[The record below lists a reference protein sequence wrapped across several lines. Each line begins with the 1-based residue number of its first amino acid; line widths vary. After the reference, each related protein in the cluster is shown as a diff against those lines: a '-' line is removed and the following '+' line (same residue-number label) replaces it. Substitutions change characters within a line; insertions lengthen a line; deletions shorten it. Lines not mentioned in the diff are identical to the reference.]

1 MGPAAPVVNPIF
13 GKNVPKPK
21 VPNTTGQQYWEY
33 WHELRRTFEPGYAQK
48 SKQNQ
53 QKRYMK
59 QQIHKNECTTDQA

>member
-1 MGPAAPVVNPIF
+1 MAPAAPVVNPIF
-13 GKNVPKPK
+13 RKNVPKPK
-21 VPNTTGQQYWEY
+21 YWEY

-59 QQIHKNECTTDQA
+59 QQIYKNGGTTDQP